1 MEAQTS
7 DFVLNDLAA
16 KKEPF
21 DKLWSNA
28 VHFHQQHEKWM
39 SGPLLHVN
47 AEEVEEEVRT
57 SGRVVVLVVE
67 VIVLVVVLVA
77 GVIVLV
83 VVLVAGVIVLVVVLV
98 AGMIVLVVV
107 LVAGMI
113 VVVVARVVIAIV
125 VLLVAVVTVVDTIAV
140 T

>member
-98 AGMIVLVVV
+98 AGMIV
-107 LVAGMI
+107 
-113 VVVVARVVIAIV
+113 VVVARVVIAIV
-125 VLLVAVVTVVDTIAV
+125 VLLVAVVTVVDTVAV

>member
-47 AEEVEEEVRT
+47 AEEVEEEVGT

-77 GVIVLV
+77 GV
-83 VVLVAGVIVLVVVLV
+83 
-98 AGMIVLVVV
+98 IVLVVV

-125 VLLVAVVTVVDTIAV
+125 VLLVAVVTVVNTIAV
-140 T
+140 A

>member
-47 AEEVEEEVRT
+47 AEEVEEEVGT

-98 AGMIVLVVV
+98 AGMIV
-107 LVAGMI
+107 
-113 VVVVARVVIAIV
+113 VVVARVVIAIV
-125 VLLVAVVTVVDTIAV
+125 VLLVAVVTVVNTIAV
-140 T
+140 A